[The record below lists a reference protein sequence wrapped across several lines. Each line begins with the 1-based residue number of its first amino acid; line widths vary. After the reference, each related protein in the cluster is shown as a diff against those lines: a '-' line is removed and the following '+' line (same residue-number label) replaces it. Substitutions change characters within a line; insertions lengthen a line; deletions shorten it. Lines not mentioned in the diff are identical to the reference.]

1 MLLAKLASYTMPP
14 LSCSPGCDSCL
25 LFSQKIVE
33 LEARISTLHQIKASE
48 EFLDSIIIGSSPH
61 TYTVGCLDSTVPCNT
76 LTPPRTNT
84 TSVPVVSPRLL
95 PRTQP
100 ALLTSSTPHQPE
112 PWRVS
117 KHQSRR
123 SGQRSAPA
131 QPLQL
136 ENRYSILTN
145 DEEFPSLP
153 RPHAAH
159 PGPSTQSTRPLRAD
173 SPPSDSSTSTLI
185 IGSSMVRDLHIPPL
199 PSGPSKVYCFPGA
212 KVRDIQHKL
221 PGILAR
227 HAKVDNIIVHVGTND
242 IRERRSIALQEDFT
256 TLLSTLMGTGKRIVI
271 SGPLPTYRKGAER
284 WSRLFWLHTWLEPLC
299 TSLSIPYVD
308 NFNLFWEM
316 PNLLKRDG
324 LHPNR
329 HGARMLSDNITTTLK
344 GKY

>member
-1 MLLAKLASYTMPP
+1 MMPS

-48 EFLDSIIIGSSPH
+48 QFLDTIIIGSSPH
-61 TYTVGCLDSTVPCNT
+61 THTVGCLDSTVPCNT

-84 TSVPVVSPRLL
+84 TSDPVVSPRLL

-123 SGQRSAPA
+123 SGRRSAPA

-173 SPPSDSSTSTLI
+173 SPPSDSSTSTLV
-185 IGSSMVRDLHIPPL
+185 IGSSMVRDLYIPPS
-199 PSGPSKVYCFPGA
+199 PSSPSKVYCFPGA
-212 KVRDIQHKL
+212 NVRDIQHKL
-221 PGILAR
+221 PSILAR
-227 HAKVDNIIVHVGTND
+227 HAKVNNIIVHVGTND
-242 IRERRSIALQEDFT
+242 IRERRSIALRKDFITLITIPDGHRKTDRHLWASTYLQEGCGEMVQTVLAPHLAGT
-256 TLLSTLMGTGKRIVI
+256 TLH
-271 SGPLPTYRKGAER
+271 LPEH
-284 WSRLFWLHTWLEPLC
+284 SLC
-299 TSLSIPYVD
+299 RQLQLVLGNAQPP
-308 NFNLFWEM
+308 E
-316 PNLLKRDG
+316 
-324 LHPNR
+324 
-329 HGARMLSDNITTTLK
+329 A
-344 GKY
+344 